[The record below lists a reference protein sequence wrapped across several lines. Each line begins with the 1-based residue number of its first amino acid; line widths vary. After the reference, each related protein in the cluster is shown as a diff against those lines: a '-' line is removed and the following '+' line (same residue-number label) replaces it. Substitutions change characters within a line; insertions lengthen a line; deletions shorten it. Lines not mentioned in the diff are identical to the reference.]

1 MDLISV
7 IMPFYK
13 KKPYFYQSLESVIN
27 QSYVNFEIIIVYDD
41 ANSDD
46 LTYIKSL
53 VSNKKNISIIVNNEN
68 LGVAKSRNK
77 GINYSKGKYI
87 AFLDCDDVWLVDKL
101 KLQYDFMKVN
111 NYRITHTNYK
121 IIDNKNKI
129 IGKNVSKEYLTYDQ
143 LINSCDIGLST
154 VMSKKEVFD
163 ISRFKEINTK
173 EDYALWLELS
183 RKGENF
189 ICLNKS
195 LTLWRRTPKSLSSS
209 FTDKFINAFKVYYY
223 FEKKNLL
230 MSFLLVINLGLHYI
244 KKKIKQKNNI

>member
-13 KKPYFYQSLESVIN
+13 KKPYFFQSLESVIS
-27 QSYVNFEIIIVYDD
+27 QSYANFEIIIVYDD
-41 ANSDD
+41 KNFDD
-46 LTYIKSL
+46 LAYIKSL
-53 VSNKKNISIIVNNEN
+53 VSNKKNISIIINNEN

-77 GINYSKGKYI
+77 GIDYSKGKYI
-87 AFLDCDDVWLVDKL
+87 AFLDCDDVWLTDKL

-121 IIDNKNKI
+121 IIDNENEI
-129 IGKNVSKEYLTYDQ
+129 IGKNISKEYLTYDQ

-163 ISRFKEINTK
+163 VSRFKEIKTK

-189 ICLNKS
+189 ICLNQS

-209 FTDKFINAFKVYYY
+209 FTNKFINAFKVYYY

-230 MSFLLVINLGLHYI
+230 MSFLLVINLGFHYI
-244 KKKIKQKNNI
+244 KKKIKQKKNI